1 MRILKKL
8 IFPAIAVLT
17 LSSQAFSE
25 ETNLRLSLLEDESV
39 TALYTIDE
47 FNTLVKADKWN
58 SLDQT
63 LEAICSGY
71 KGEIETI
78 GNSLTCDG
86 VFTASKIDA
95 LDGEEGQTIL
105 ISAEA
110 AQPLAYRNPSIPS
123 MEELMP
129 LPGGR
134 IEGDHAS
141 IDIYQYMY
149 ALCKKEGGTPS
160 VVVSKRFG
168 KTARYTEVSAGEAFD
183 YLLESGEGKDPWFFA
198 CEGEKRFIVEKDY
211 QHNLDGSNRFT
222 FHPRRGLEWVDY
234 VKAEDGKVASLA
246 TR

>member
-1 MRILKKL
+1 MLKKL
-8 IFPAIAVLT
+8 IFPALAVLA
-17 LSSQAFSE
+17 LSGQAFSE
-25 ETNLRLSLLEDESV
+25 ETNIRLSLLEDESV

-47 FNTLVKADKWN
+47 FNTLVKADKWS

-78 GNSLTCDG
+78 DNSLKCEG
-86 VFTASKIDA
+86 VFTASKIDSTEP
-95 LDGEEGQTIL
+95 GKSVL
-105 ISAEA
+105 ITAET

-134 IEGDHAS
+134 IEGDHTS

-183 YLLESGEGKDPWFFA
+183 YLLESGEGRDPWFFA

-211 QHNLDGSNRFT
+211 QHNQDGSNRFT
-222 FHPRRGLEWVDY
+222 FHPKRGLEWVDY
-234 VKAEDGKVASLA
+234 VKAEDGKVASLEA
-246 TR
+246 R